1 MSEKKPFVR
10 LPTKVVPRN
19 YALELQPDLQ
29 KFTFSGKLDIT
40 VEVINATLF
49 LLLLVC
55 LGKHSYKDCCFE
67 LC

>member
-10 LPTKVVPRN
+10 LPTQVVPQN

-40 VEVINATLF
+40 VQVINATLF
-49 LLLLVC
+49 LLLLA
-55 LGKHSYKDCCFE
+55 YF
-67 LC
+67 